1 MTKKANCLAFGSTRP
16 TEELLPKPLR
26 VVTFTAGEGAT
37 TGEKKKKT
45 CARKLSS
52 SATPHQSSR
61 FKKEKKKLCITLK
74 SKGDCDWR

>member
-37 TGEKKKKT
+37 TGEKKKTVCKET
-45 CARKLSS
+45 KQQRHTSS
-52 SATPHQSSR
+52 IISIQER
-61 FKKEKKKLCITLK
+61 KKKAVHYSQK
-74 SKGDCDWR
+74 